1 MSFLPNTNDP
11 LIGARL
17 DGRYRITGVLGRG
30 GMGIVYEGVHE
41 QLGRAVAIKVL
52 GPNTATDPIVVERFL
67 REARIASG
75 LGHGNIVDVSDL
87 GRLPDGR
94 PYLVMPKV
102 TGADF
107 ATLLER
113 EGPQSPSR
121 VAHLLRGAASALDLV
136 HAKGL
141 VHRDVKPENL
151 MHVVREDGT
160 ETVMLMDFG
169 IASLMTSNA
178 ARLTAD
184 GMLCGTPAYVA
195 PELVSTGDFDHRADV
210 YALATVAFEMI
221 TGRLPFDDSNPLRIL
236 PMKTM
241 RDAPTLGAVT
251 KRAFG
256 DAIERVVAR
265 GLQRDP
271 ELRYQSAGALI
282 DALEDAARSEP
293 APDPTEMATLHDRHV
308 SNDDEGEPLD
318 ENEILLGSSD
328 EVPMPGS
335 EELSAAHAPL
345 PASATATD
353 TSVELPRSRTGALA
367 VVVLAAM
374 VLLAFGAWFTS
385 RRPAAHV
392 AQPSRPVAAPAPAA
406 EPAPA
411 PEPAKVV
418 APVNIAPSAAPVAA
432 PETPAAP
439 VSAPAPVVRAVPKR
453 RASER
458 PVQPA
463 IAQPAPAPQVAAP
476 TPRPADAPSA
486 EELNRSANQEL
497 LQGHLGRAAELFER
511 AAQRDPRNVAAY
523 RGLGLSNER
532 LGRNAEAV
540 RAYQRAI
547 ALEPGGA
554 QAALLRDRLQR
565 LQAAR

>member
-113 EGPQSPSR
+113 EGPQAPAR
-121 VAHLLRGAASALDLV
+121 VARLLRGAASALDLV

-195 PELVSTGDFDHRADV
+195 PELVSTGAFDHRADV

-241 RDAPTLGAVT
+241 RDAPTLGATT

-256 DAIERVVAR
+256 DAIERVIAR

-271 ELRYQSAGALI
+271 EQRYQSAGALI
-282 DALEDAARSEP
+282 DALEEASRSAP
-293 APDPTEMATLHDRHV
+293 TPDPAELETLHNRVLPAGNRHETL
-308 SNDDEGEPLD
+308 DDGEIP
-318 ENEILLGSSD
+318 LGSSD
-328 EVPMPGS
+328 EVPVPGPD
-335 EELSAAHAPL
+335 ELSAARAQL
-345 PASATATD
+345 VASGSAS
-353 TSVELPRSRTGALA
+353 SVPPVVPRSRSGAIA
-367 VVVLAAM
+367 VVTLAA
-374 VLLAFGAWFTS
+374 VLLALGAWLTS
-385 RRPAAHV
+385 RRPEPHV
-392 AQPSRPVAAPAPAA
+392 AQPSAPVVAPAP
-406 EPAPA
+406 PALAPPAA
-411 PEPAKVV
+411 PEPV
-418 APVNIAPSAAPVAA
+418 APVNIAPNAEPAPAVEPPAPQPAPVAHAAAKRTPRAVERPA
-432 PETPAAP
+432 PQ
-439 VSAPAPVVRAVPKR
+439 PAPVV
-453 RASER
+453 
-458 PVQPA
+458 QPPA
-463 IAQPAPAPQVAAP
+463 APAAKPE
-476 TPRPADAPSA
+476 APSA
-486 EELNRSANQEL
+486 DELNRAANQEL
-497 LQGHLGRAAELFER
+497 LQGHLARAAELFER
-511 AAQRDPRNVAAY
+511 AAQRDPRNVSAY

-532 LGRNAEAV
+532 LGHNAEAV

-547 ALEPGGA
+547 ALDPGGA
-554 QAALLRDRLQR
+554 QAALLRERLQR
-565 LQAAR
+565 LQAPR